1 MNREEFESRT
11 GFRLSAAEY
20 AGDKVSYIVASL
32 AERYHVC
39 ERKVYALVKR
49 YGSDCN
55 CLIKSSLRY
64 FGGLWRLKTRCMGLA
79 ADFDVSMEK

>member
-1 MNREEFESRT
+1 MTIYEALKFYREPCL
-11 GFRLSAAEY
+11 RLLDLGVTATDIRLVDLYTDYLSMRRE
-20 AGDKVSYIVASL
+20 GLKVTYIVATL

-55 CLIKSSLRY
+55 
-64 FGGLWRLKTRCMGLA
+64 GLTTA
-79 ADFDVSMEK
+79 